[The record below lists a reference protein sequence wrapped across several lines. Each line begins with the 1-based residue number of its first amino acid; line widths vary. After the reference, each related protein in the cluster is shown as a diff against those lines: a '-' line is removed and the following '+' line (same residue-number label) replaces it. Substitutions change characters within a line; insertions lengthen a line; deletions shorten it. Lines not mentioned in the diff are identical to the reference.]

1 MYLET
6 IYFEKRIKTQA
17 LSTYIAKAK
26 ENGKHVQT
34 AWNTSHENQDIDC
47 NGIQL
52 IHILPSGG

>member
-34 AWNTSHENQDIDC
+34 A
-47 NGIQL
+47 
-52 IHILPSGG
+52 